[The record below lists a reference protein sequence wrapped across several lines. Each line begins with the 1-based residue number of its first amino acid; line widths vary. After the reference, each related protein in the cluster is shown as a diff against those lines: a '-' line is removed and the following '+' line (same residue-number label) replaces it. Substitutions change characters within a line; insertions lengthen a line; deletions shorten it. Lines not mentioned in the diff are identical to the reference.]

1 MNIRRGAKGPQ
12 VMLLQIRL
20 EQAGI
25 DLNVIDGDFG
35 GGTES
40 AVRQFQERE
49 RHPVTGHRCG

>member
-49 RHPVTGHRCG
+49 RHPVTGVVL